1 MLIIEV
7 TNAREVVRQRI
18 GRLGERLI
26 GRVVD
31 PEAQVEK
38 ALIQE
43 LETAFKA
50 AKAHIVGAVKE
61 GLTTFQLGRI
71 TALTTDWSNTGL
83 AYALLQKTCVCSEK
97 KEDGL
102 RSPLTASL
110 EPLFVR
116 PELRLGRLLV
126 AARAADGQ
134 RREDGALEE
143 LAAGRLAFDGVLEP
157 CAGQLA
163 ISCHLVS
170 SRVISNPARAKARC
184 AATKREELRWRS
196 CASS

>member
-1 MLIIEV
+1 MQSLPRLMLTRTWGNSPRSDWATPRGSERFYSCEMFMIES
-7 TNAREVVRQRI
+7 R
-18 GRLGERLI
+18 
-26 GRVVD
+26 
-31 PEAQVEK
+31 
-38 ALIQE
+38 
-43 LETAFKA
+43 
-50 AKAHIVGAVKE
+50 
-61 GLTTFQLGRI
+61 
-71 TALTTDWSNTGL
+71 
-83 AYALLQKTCVCSEK
+83 SEK

-157 CAGQLA
+157 CAGQMA
-163 ISCHLVS
+163 ISCSKLV
-170 SRVISNPARAKARC
+170 
-184 AATKREELRWRS
+184 
-196 CASS
+196 

>member
-1 MLIIEV
+1 MIES
-7 TNAREVVRQRI
+7 R
-18 GRLGERLI
+18 
-26 GRVVD
+26 
-31 PEAQVEK
+31 
-38 ALIQE
+38 
-43 LETAFKA
+43 
-50 AKAHIVGAVKE
+50 
-61 GLTTFQLGRI
+61 
-71 TALTTDWSNTGL
+71 
-83 AYALLQKTCVCSEK
+83 SEK

-143 LAAGRLAFDGVLEP
+143 LAAGLLAFDGVLEP

-163 ISCHLVS
+163 ISCNLV
-170 SRVISNPARAKARC
+170 
-184 AATKREELRWRS
+184 
-196 CASS
+196 

>member
-1 MLIIEV
+1 M
-7 TNAREVVRQRI
+7 
-18 GRLGERLI
+18 G
-26 GRVVD
+26 
-31 PEAQVEK
+31 
-38 ALIQE
+38 
-43 LETAFKA
+43 
-50 AKAHIVGAVKE
+50 H
-61 GLTTFQLGRI
+61 TFVQACKVCR
-71 TALTTDWSNTGL
+71 AWE
-83 AYALLQKTCVCSEK
+83 AYADVGQFPRSDRATPRGSERFYSCEMFMIESRSEK
-97 KEDGL
+97 KKDGL

-163 ISCHLVS
+163 ISCKLV
-170 SRVISNPARAKARC
+170 
-184 AATKREELRWRS
+184 
-196 CASS
+196 